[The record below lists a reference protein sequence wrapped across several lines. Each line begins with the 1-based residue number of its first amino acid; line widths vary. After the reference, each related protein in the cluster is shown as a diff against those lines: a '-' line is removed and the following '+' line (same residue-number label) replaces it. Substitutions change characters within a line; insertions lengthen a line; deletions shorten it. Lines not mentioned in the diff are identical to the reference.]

1 MYNIYLYFIIFFCFR
16 SCLGYTLLA
25 EFIEKADHCQK
36 FIKKLEEEVFISPN
50 GIDPIDDLNLDWI
63 FGKLM
68 KLGGI
73 DGEAIEFV
81 ILA

>member
-1 MYNIYLYFIIFFCFR
+1 M
-16 SCLGYTLLA
+16 LA

-81 ILA
+81 ILT